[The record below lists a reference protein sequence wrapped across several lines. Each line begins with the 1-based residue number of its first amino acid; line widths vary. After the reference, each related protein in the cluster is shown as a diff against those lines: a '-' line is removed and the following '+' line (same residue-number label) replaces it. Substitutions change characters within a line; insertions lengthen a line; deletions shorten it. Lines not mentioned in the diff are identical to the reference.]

1 MKEAKEVRKRKQR
14 VAIIL
19 LICGLLLAL
28 SPYVYHRYYLYTN
41 QQEVAETQQQL
52 SQVETEPQ
60 AEESD
65 LPEKLVEDTAILE
78 IPTLG
83 LKVNVGYGVEESDL
97 QPGPGFYPQS
107 QYPDIGNVSIAG
119 HRNAHGSP
127 FLNLHKLEAGD
138 EITLTYRH
146 KQYTY
151 SVQEM
156 FETHS
161 RDWSVIDPTPEPA
174 LTLTTCTPIIR
185 PPGGDYDRLIV
196 RAKLT
201 DSRSI
206 D

>member
-1 MKEAKEVRKRKQR
+1 MRKRKQR

-52 SQVETEPQ
+52 SQVETESQ

-65 LPEKLVEDTAILE
+65 LPEKLVEDTGILE
-78 IPTLG
+78 IPALG
-83 LKVNVGYGVEESDL
+83 LKVNVGYGVEEQDL

-107 QYPDIGNVSIAG
+107 QYPDRGNVSIAG

-127 FLNLHKLEAGD
+127 FLNLHKLAAED
-138 EITLTYRH
+138 EIILTYRH
-146 KQYTY
+146 KEYTY
-151 SVQEM
+151 SVQEV

-196 RAKLT
+196 RAKLIDTRTT
-201 DSRSI
+201 D
-206 D
+206 

>member
-1 MKEAKEVRKRKQR
+1 MRKRKQR

-52 SQVETEPQ
+52 SQVETESQ

-65 LPEKLVEDTAILE
+65 LPEKLLEDTGILE
-78 IPTLG
+78 IPALG
-83 LKVNVGYGVEESDL
+83 LKVNVGYGVEEQDL

-107 QYPDIGNVSIAG
+107 QYPDRGNVSIAG

-127 FLNLHKLEAGD
+127 FLNLHKLAAED
-138 EITLTYRH
+138 EIILTYRH
-146 KQYTY
+146 KEYTY
-151 SVQEM
+151 SVQEV

-196 RAKLT
+196 RAKLIDTRTT
-201 DSRSI
+201 D
-206 D
+206 

>member
-1 MKEAKEVRKRKQR
+1 MRKRR
-14 VAIIL
+14 LRIAVIL
-19 LICGLLLAL
+19 LIGGLLLAL

-52 SQVETEPQ
+52 SQVESELE
-60 AEESD
+60 AEEGD
-65 LPEKLVEDTAILE
+65 LPEKLVEDTGILE
-78 IPTLG
+78 IPALG
-83 LKVNVGYGVEESDL
+83 LKVNVGYGVEEQDL

-107 QYPDIGNVSIAG
+107 QYPDLGNVSIAG

-127 FLNLHKLEAGD
+127 FLNLHKLAFGD
-138 EITLTYRH
+138 EIILTYRH
-146 KQYTY
+146 KEYTY
-151 SVQEM
+151 SVQEV

-196 RAKLT
+196 RAKLIDTRTT
-201 DSRSI
+201 D
-206 D
+206 

>member
-1 MKEAKEVRKRKQR
+1 MKKVRKRKQR

-52 SQVETEPQ
+52 SQVETESQ

-65 LPEKLVEDTAILE
+65 LPEKLLEDTGILE
-78 IPTLG
+78 IPALG
-83 LKVNVGYGVEESDL
+83 LKVNVGYGVEEQDL

-107 QYPDIGNVSIAG
+107 QYPDRGNVSIAG

-127 FLNLHKLEAGD
+127 FLNLHKLAAED
-138 EITLTYRH
+138 EIILTYRH
-146 KQYTY
+146 KEYTY
-151 SVQEM
+151 SVQEV

-196 RAKLT
+196 RAKLIDTRTT
-201 DSRSI
+201 D
-206 D
+206 

>member
-1 MKEAKEVRKRKQR
+1 MRKRR
-14 VAIIL
+14 LRIAVIL

-28 SPYVYHRYYLYTN
+28 SPYVYHRYYLYIN

-52 SQVETEPQ
+52 SQVETESQ

-65 LPEKLVEDTAILE
+65 LPEKLVEDTGILE
-78 IPTLG
+78 IPALG
-83 LKVNVGYGVEESDL
+83 LKVNVGYGVEEQDL

-107 QYPDIGNVSIAG
+107 QYPDRGNVSIAG

-127 FLNLHKLEAGD
+127 FLNLHKLAAED
-138 EITLTYRH
+138 EIILTYRH
-146 KQYTY
+146 KEYTY
-151 SVQEM
+151 SVQEV

-196 RAKLT
+196 RAKLIDTRTT
-201 DSRSI
+201 D
-206 D
+206 

>member
-1 MKEAKEVRKRKQR
+1 MKEVRKRKPR

-52 SQVETEPQ
+52 SQVETEPP
-60 AEESD
+60 AEEGD
-65 LPEKLVEDTAILE
+65 LPEKLVEDTGILE
-78 IPTLG
+78 IPALG
-83 LKVNVGYGVEESDL
+83 LKVNVGYGVEEQDL

-107 QYPDIGNVSIAG
+107 QYPDRGNVSIAG

-127 FLNLHKLEAGD
+127 FLNLHKLAAED
-138 EITLTYRH
+138 EIILTYRH
-146 KQYTY
+146 KEYTY
-151 SVQEM
+151 SVQEV

-196 RAKLT
+196 RAKLIDTRTT
-201 DSRSI
+201 D
-206 D
+206 

>member
-1 MKEAKEVRKRKQR
+1 MKEVRKRR
-14 VAIIL
+14 LRIAVIL

-28 SPYVYHRYYLYTN
+28 SPYVYHRYYLYIN

-52 SQVETEPQ
+52 SQVETESQ

-65 LPEKLVEDTAILE
+65 LPEKLVEDTGILE
-78 IPTLG
+78 IPALG
-83 LKVNVGYGVEESDL
+83 LKVNVGYGVEEQDL

-107 QYPDIGNVSIAG
+107 QYPDRGNVSIAG

-127 FLNLHKLEAGD
+127 FLNLHKLAAED
-138 EITLTYRH
+138 EIILTYRH
-146 KQYTY
+146 KEYTY
-151 SVQEM
+151 SVQEV

-196 RAKLT
+196 RAKLIDTRTT
-201 DSRSI
+201 D
-206 D
+206 

>member
-1 MKEAKEVRKRKQR
+1 VKEVRKRR
-14 VAIIL
+14 LRIAVIL

-28 SPYVYHRYYLYTN
+28 SPYVYHRYYLYIN

-52 SQVETEPQ
+52 SQVETESQ

-65 LPEKLVEDTAILE
+65 LPEKLVEDTGILE
-78 IPTLG
+78 IPALG
-83 LKVNVGYGVEESDL
+83 LKVNVGYGVEEQDL

-107 QYPDIGNVSIAG
+107 QYPDRGNVSIAG

-127 FLNLHKLEAGD
+127 FLNLHKLAAED
-138 EITLTYRH
+138 EIILTYRH
-146 KQYTY
+146 KEYTY
-151 SVQEM
+151 SVQEV

-196 RAKLT
+196 RAKLIDTRTT
-201 DSRSI
+201 D
-206 D
+206 